1 MAYDLVAYYVVLIG
15 FCYGCVIYPRQNIA
29 VCSGLLSTVGL
40 LDCGIFFLA
49 QCPLDCGVGLDYL
62 FMCAHRN
69 TSG

>member
-1 MAYDLVAYYVVLIG
+1 MIWLFIRWFWSDFVMG
-15 FCYGCVIYPRQNIA
+15 VIYPRQNRA
-29 VCSGLLSTVGL
+29 VCSGPLSTVGL